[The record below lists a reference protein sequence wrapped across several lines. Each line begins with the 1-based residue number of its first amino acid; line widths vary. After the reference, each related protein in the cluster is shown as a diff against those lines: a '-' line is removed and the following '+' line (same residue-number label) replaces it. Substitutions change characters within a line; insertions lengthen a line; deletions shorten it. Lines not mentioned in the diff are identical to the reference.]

1 MLKKLREN
9 KLLKFLFKAIKV
21 IVTLLIILV
30 VALIVIQ
37 RVFNN
42 KVSVGG
48 YRIFTIITESM
59 VPEYKVN
66 DVIISKEIDASE
78 IKIGDDVV
86 YLGKEDTFKDKI
98 ITHRVIEIDDSESI
112 RKFTTQGIANT
123 GVDPEIDETQI
134 YGVVIGKSVIL
145 STISKL
151 VNNSIG
157 FYFLILVPAVF
168 LIFLEIIDFIKDKKE
183 EDNDDSGQE
192 EEA

>member
-1 MLKKLREN
+1 MLNKIREN
-9 KLLKFLFKAIKV
+9 KLLKFLIKV
-21 IVTLLIILV
+21 VRIIVAIFIVLV
-30 VALIVIQ
+30 VALILIQ

-42 KVSVGG
+42 KISLGG

-66 DVIISKEIDASE
+66 DVIISKEIDAS
-78 IKIGDDVV
+78 KINVGDDVV

-98 ITHRVIEIDDSESI
+98 ITHRVIEIDDSENI

-134 YGVVIGKSVIL
+134 YGVVIRKSVIL

-157 FYFLILVPAVF
+157 FYFFILVPTVF
-168 LIFLEIIDFIKDKKE
+168 LIFLEIIDFTKEKKE
-183 EDNDDSGQE
+183 EDTNGSGKE
-192 EEA
+192 ET

>member
-1 MLKKLREN
+1 MLNKIREN
-9 KLLKFLFKAIKV
+9 KLLKFLIKV
-21 IVTLLIILV
+21 VRIIVAIFIVLV
-30 VALIVIQ
+30 VALILIQ

-42 KVSVGG
+42 KISLGG

-66 DVIISKEIDASE
+66 DVIISKEIDAS
-78 IKIGDDVV
+78 KINVGDDVV

-98 ITHRVIEIDDSESI
+98 ITHRVIEIDDSENI

-134 YGVVIGKSVIL
+134 YGVVIKKSVIL
-145 STISKL
+145 SIISKL

-157 FYFLILVPAVF
+157 FYFFILVPTVF
-168 LIFLEIIDFIKDKKE
+168 LIFLEIIDFTKEKKE
-183 EDNDDSGQE
+183 EDTNGSGKE
-192 EEA
+192 ET

>member
-1 MLKKLREN
+1 MLNKIREN
-9 KLLKFLFKAIKV
+9 KLLKFLIKV
-21 IVTLLIILV
+21 VRIIVAIFIVLV
-30 VALIVIQ
+30 VALILIQ

-42 KVSVGG
+42 KISLGG

-66 DVIISKEIDASE
+66 DVIISKEIDAS
-78 IKIGDDVV
+78 KINVGDDVV

-98 ITHRVIEIDDSESI
+98 ITHRVIEIDDSENI

-134 YGVVIGKSVIL
+134 YGVVIKKSVIL
-145 STISKL
+145 SIISKL

-157 FYFLILVPAVF
+157 FYFFILVPTVF
-168 LIFLEIIDFIKDKKE
+168 LIFLEIIDFTKEKKE
-183 EDNDDSGQE
+183 EDTNDSGKE
-192 EEA
+192 ET